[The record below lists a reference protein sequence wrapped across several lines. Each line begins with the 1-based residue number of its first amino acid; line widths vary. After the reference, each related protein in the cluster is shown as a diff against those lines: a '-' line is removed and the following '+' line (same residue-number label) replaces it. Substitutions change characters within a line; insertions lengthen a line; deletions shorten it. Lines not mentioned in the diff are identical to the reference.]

1 MDNNVTNIID
11 GFAGKTPQFDKRIG
25 LYFGSFN
32 PVHIGHLIIAN
43 YMAQSDVIDEV
54 WFVVT
59 PQNPHKKKKNLLE
72 DFHRLAM
79 VRIAVEQNS
88 KLNASDIE
96 FHLPKPSYTTYTL
109 QALKEKYPNN
119 QFTLIM
125 GEDNIRSLHKWKN
138 YAHIIENYSI
148 IVYPRVGTIQELAK
162 SDQEAPN
169 EIMDLPNVHL
179 SDAPI
184 MKISSSF
191 IRNMIQE
198 GKDVRYLL
206 SEPVFNY
213 LDEMNFYK

>member
-1 MDNNVTNIID
+1 MDNIVTDIID
-11 GFAGKTPQFDKRIG
+11 GFSGKEPQFDKRIG

-32 PVHIGHLIIAN
+32 PIHVGHLIIAN
-43 YMAQSDVIDEV
+43 YVAQSDEIDEV
-54 WFVVT
+54 WFIVT

-88 KLNASDIE
+88 KLKANDIE

-119 QFTLIM
+119 AFTLIM
-125 GEDNIRSLHKWKN
+125 GEDNLRTLHKWKN
-138 YAHIIENYSI
+138 YEYLIENYSI
-148 IVYPRVGTIQELAK
+148 IVYPRVYTIQEQTK
-162 SDQEAPN
+162 EEKEAPN
-169 EIMDLPNVHL
+169 QIIDLPNVHL

-184 MKISSSF
+184 MKISSSL
-191 IRNMIQE
+191 IRKMIQE
-198 GKDVRYLL
+198 EKDVRYLL